1 MRKLLA
7 ISSTAVIALI
17 ALMGPASNVAAQ
29 TVSGSAA
36 AGEKKAAMCIGCH
49 SIPGYQASFPEVHK
63 VPMIAGQNAKYLQ
76 SALNAYKAGDRKHPT
91 MKAIAAS
98 LSDQDIADLAAYY
111 ETLPAE
117 KTTLPAEPEHKPST
131 EVAELLKKGNCVSC
145 HGSNFSKPIDAAY
158 PKLAGQHPDY
168 LYVALK
174 AYQTQSNPQVG
185 RANPVMGG
193 MVSAFTHAQL
203 KQLAQYIGS
212 LDGELHV
219 VPQARF
225 KMNETHVM
233 K

>member
-7 ISSTAVIALI
+7 FATTALVALI

-145 HGSNFSKPIDAAY
+145 HGPS
-158 PKLAGQHPDY
+158 
-168 LYVALK
+168 
-174 AYQTQSNPQVG
+174 
-185 RANPVMGG
+185 
-193 MVSAFTHAQL
+193 
-203 KQLAQYIGS
+203 IGS
-212 LDGELHV
+212 ASFAGGPGGSGTAASIKQHSTHPISLAT
-219 VPQARF
+219 VPPWIFGTSEFARPGRTSIYAPGSAEA
-225 KMNETHVM
+225 MQPAENRLTD
-233 K
+233 